1 MLGEHPPEQGDASD
15 KYFLAGVEVGP
26 FYQVVG
32 HRIGGGMGNWPNGFG
47 DGRVKFTHGPN
58 RVRGNLAA
66 IQGRGK
72 DKRPNDSLFVLIIP
86 VVRAEPAANVCA
98 SVDAIVKRTSEKPG
112 ACRSVRAKVAKI
124 KDDLDTGVNDRPHMG
139 S

>member
-1 MLGEHPPEQGDASD
+1 MRVWADSFGNRSV
-15 KYFLAGVEVGP
+15 KLA
-26 FYQVVG
+26 
-32 HRIGGGMGNWPNGFG
+32 
-47 DGRVKFTHGPN
+47 HGPN
-58 RVRGNLAA
+58 RIRGNLAA

-72 DKRPNDSLFVLIIP
+72 DKRPNDSLFALIIL

-112 ACRSVRAKVAKI
+112 ACRYVRAKVAKM
-124 KDDLDTGVNDRPHMG
+124 KDDLNAGVNDRPHMG